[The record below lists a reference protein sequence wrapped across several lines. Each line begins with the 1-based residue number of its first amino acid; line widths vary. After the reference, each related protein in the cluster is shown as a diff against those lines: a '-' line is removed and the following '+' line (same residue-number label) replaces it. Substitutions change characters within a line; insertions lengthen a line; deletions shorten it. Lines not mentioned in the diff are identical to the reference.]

1 MIPLASP
8 VVAGLVGYLMSL
20 PSIREKYHLDDLNYQ
35 QSWAQGMKNEVIT
48 LAQQAGVQVSF
59 GDEILIA
66 NNGVSPLLLCN
77 ALPSK
82 RDNIPGDT
90 TVCIHA
96 TL

>member
-1 MIPLASP
+1 MIHLATP

-35 QSWAQGMKNEVIT
+35 QSWAQDMKNEVIT
-48 LAQQAGVQVSF
+48 LAQQAGVSL

-66 NNGVSPLLLCN
+66 NNGVATFPLCN